1 MMRDGILLL
10 GGAGFIGSALAKRLQ
25 REKRSVH
32 VLGRQQEA
40 QLEQVL
46 PQCGT
51 VVHLACSTTPSTSA
65 ARPSLELG
73 SLALTLRLLDLLKD
87 QPQTHL
93 IFFSS
98 GGTVYGNPQ
107 ALPVAENSPMAPLS
121 NHGASKASQEV
132 FCGAL
137 RARGHAVTI
146 LRPSNAYGPGQT
158 VKSGFG
164 LVRTVLEHARLGT
177 EMEIWGD
184 GDSVRDFIHVDDV
197 AEACARL
204 VDLPQDSGTY
214 NLGSGKGHSVNEVL
228 RMVEDIGGC
237 VVRKRYR
244 PARTVDVRSIVLDIS
259 LLETRLSWTPQIT
272 LEEGIQGSWKW
283 LLSQL

>member
-1 MMRDGILLL
+1 MRDGILLL

-32 VLGRQQEA
+32 VLGRQQET
-40 QLEQVL
+40 QLEHVL

-93 IFFSS
+93 VFFSS

-244 PARTVDVRSIVLDIS
+244 PARTVDVRNIVLDIS

-283 LLSQL
+283 LLRQS

>member
-1 MMRDGILLL
+1 MRDGILLL

-32 VLGRQQEA
+32 VLGRQQET
-40 QLEQVL
+40 QLEHVL

-65 ARPSLELG
+65 AKPSLELG

-93 IFFSS
+93 VFFSS

-137 RARGHAVTI
+137 RARGHAITI

-244 PARTVDVRSIVLDIS
+244 PARTVDVRNIVLDIS

-283 LLSQL
+283 LLRQS

>member
-1 MMRDGILLL
+1 MRRDGVLLL
-10 GGAGFIGSALAKRLQ
+10 GGAGFIGAALARRLQ
-25 REKRSVH
+25 REKRPVH
-32 VLGRQQEA
+32 ILGRQQEA
-40 QLEQVL
+40 QLEHVL

-51 VVHLACSTTPSTSA
+51 VVHLACSTTPGASA
-65 ARPSLELG
+65 VNPSLELG
-73 SLALTLRLLDLLKD
+73 NLALTLRLLDLLRSR
-87 QPQTHL
+87 PQTHL

-107 ALPVAENSPMAPLS
+107 ALPVAEDSAIAPLS

-146 LRPSNAYGPGQT
+146 VRPSNAYGPGQT

-184 GDSVRDFIHVDDV
+184 GENVRDFIHVDDV

-204 VDLPQDSGTY
+204 VDLTQDNGTY

-228 RMVEDIGGC
+228 RMAEHASGRAVKKI
-237 VVRKRYR
+237 YR
-244 PARTVDVRSIVLDIS
+244 PARAVDVRNIVLDIS
-259 LLETRLSWTPQIT
+259 LLETRLSWAPQVT
-272 LEEGIQGSWKW
+272 LEEGVKEGWEW
-283 LLSQL
+283 LLRQP

>member
-40 QLEQVL
+40 QLEHVL

-93 IFFSS
+93 VFFSS

-184 GDSVRDFIHVDDV
+184 GNSVRDFIHVDDV

-244 PARTVDVRSIVLDIS
+244 PARTVDVRNIVLDIS
-259 LLETRLSWTPQIT
+259 LLETRLSWTPQVT
-272 LEEGIQGSWKW
+272 LEEGIRGSWKW
-283 LLSQL
+283 LLRQP